1 MSCFVNS
8 LSSSHASSQCL
19 HDCDENVNFG
29 QVQVMFGLFRVPPQK
44 IVVV

>member
-8 LSSSHASSQCL
+8 LNSSHASSQWL
-19 HDCDENVNFG
+19 HAFDENVSLG